1 MSSALAAILPDRI
14 GESTALQRQRSRQAA
29 RKVST
34 PFHVI
39 SPSVARSVANE
50 HATGATNLAP
60 YPNPTNVGALP
71 ERLAAALKR
80 RVGDGNA
87 ITIKQLAYTL
97 RVSDETVS
105 QWMNGNR
112 NPRGDHLLNLIA
124 FFDVAF
130 ANEIMGGTGCQ
141 VVKLSDRRAIEAAE
155 MIAQGAA
162 ILKAMEG
169 R

>member
-1 MSSALAAILPDRI
+1 MI
-14 GESTALQRQRSRQAA
+14 
-29 RKVST
+29 
-34 PFHVI
+34 
-39 SPSVARSVANE
+39 
-50 HATGATNLAP
+50 
-60 YPNPTNVGALP
+60 PTLKPTIVGSLP

-80 RVGDGNA
+80 RIGDGNA
-87 ITIKQLAYTL
+87 ITIKQLAYAL
-97 RVSDETVS
+97 RVSDETVA